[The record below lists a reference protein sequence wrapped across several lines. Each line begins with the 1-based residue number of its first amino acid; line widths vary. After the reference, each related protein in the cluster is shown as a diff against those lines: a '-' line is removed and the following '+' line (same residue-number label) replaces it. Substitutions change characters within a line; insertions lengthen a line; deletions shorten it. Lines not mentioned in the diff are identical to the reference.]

1 MSADPNANQR
11 FESSQV
17 KSFASLDNA
26 INPDARAANTPAV
39 LRAENQDAKS
49 LTKENI
55 EKDLSSEYGNEF
67 DVQQPYGDEFDV
79 EGTEVLTLEKI
90 EHKAQPENSE
100 GGSSSSTEG
109 EGDDKPLRPGGRAPG
124 QAKAE
129 PNTYINADKE
139 SKKSGLTRRDGT
151 TLPGTS
157 GSSAGDL
164 TKIFCNVTIEYAK
177 DQNVT
182 YSNTTGGGTK
192 GKESAEALG
201 NSLNETS
208 ESLAED
214 NISGKQVEPDSLT
227 LEEYKAMTPEQQ
239 EAWRQAKMKDAFDRG
254 LVAPVTTKDGLTA
267 YVAAPLQ
274 SDFQGLID
282 GLESEG
288 YQINT
293 MYGYYPRPTVS
304 GRSWSKHSNGMA
316 LDINPAA
323 NGYFSRSS
331 TGGLTITDMPSNT
344 SAIASANNLGWGG
357 NWTNY
362 TDAMHFSAATGE
374 RGKYSWGNNPDV
386 YQ

>member
-1 MSADPNANQR
+1 MSANPNANQN
-11 FESSQV
+11 FESSQF

-79 EGTEVLTLEKI
+79 EGTEVINNEKI
-90 EHKAQPENSE
+90 EHEAQPENSE

-109 EGDDKPLRPGGRAPG
+109 EGDDKPLRPGGMVPG

-129 PNTYINADKE
+129 PNTYVNADKE

-164 TKIFCNVTIEYAK
+164 TAIFCNVTIEYAK

-208 ESLAED
+208 EDLATQA
-214 NISGKQVEPDSLT
+214 GKEEPVEPLSSDAAAIQDRANNTLGGSHNNPDS
-227 LEEYKAMTPEQQ
+227 KAYGLNSKPPVNLQNNNR
-239 EAWRQAKMKDAFDRG
+239 EAAEAI
-254 LVAPVTTKDGLTA
+254 AYITDGYNTDI
-267 YVAAPLQ
+267 Y
-274 SDFQGLID
+274 S
-282 GLESEG
+282 G
-288 YQINT
+288 Y
-293 MYGYYPRPTVS
+293 R
-304 GRSWSKHSNGMA
+304 
-316 LDINPAA
+316 NPAYNA
-323 NGYFSRSS
+323 AVGGAKNSMHLQNRAIDFGSNIPRDVFIKRVGELRSQGYNI
-331 TGGLTITDMPSNT
+331 GYGI
-344 SAIASANNLGWGG
+344 
-357 NWTNY
+357 
-362 TDAMHFSAATGE
+362 
-374 RGKYSWGNNPDV
+374 YSWGYHVDNGPNRNW
-386 YQ
+386 